1 MPQTIL
7 DIKQRVETFLK
18 ENGLDVDLNSVL
30 MNLYRNE
37 KDSVAW
43 HSDDELT
50 MGVRPT
56 IASISLGSVRKFEMR
71 PKGHVSSIFAMK

>member
-7 DIKQRVETFLK
+7 DIKQRIELFLK
-18 ENGLDVDLNSVL
+18 ENGLDVELNSVL
-30 MNLYRNE
+30 LNLYRNE

-50 MGVRPT
+50 MGVSPT
-56 IASISLGSVRKFEMR
+56 IASVSLGTVRKFEMR
-71 PKGHVSSIFAMK
+71 PKKHVS